1 MKKKDSEFYNRSI
14 KLWLQNN
21 GLEMYS
27 THSKWKSA
35 VTERFISTLKSKYY
49 NYMASVSK
57 NIYLDDKV
65 NKENNTFRS
74 TNKMEFHGGKP
85 STVIDFEI
93 VNLKLLTM

>member
-49 NYMASVSK
+49 DHMASVSK
-57 NIYLDDKV
+57 KSIWMIKWI
-65 NKENNTFRS
+65 KRII
-74 TNKMEFHGGKP
+74 H
-85 STVIDFEI
+85 FE
-93 VNLKLLTM
+93 VQTKLNFLVESQVQLLILR

>member
-14 KLWLQNN
+14 KLLLQNN

-74 TNKMEFHGGKP
+74 TNKIEFPGWKP

>member
-35 VTERFISTLKSKYY
+35 VTERFISTLKSKCYDH
-49 NYMASVSK
+49 MASVSK
-57 NIYLDDKV
+57 KSIWMIKWI
-65 NKENNTFRS
+65 KRII
-74 TNKMEFHGGKP
+74 H
-85 STVIDFEI
+85 FE
-93 VNLKLLTM
+93 VQTKLNFLVESQVQLLILR

>member
-14 KLWLQNN
+14 KLLLQNN

-49 NYMASVSK
+49 DHMASVSK
-57 NIYLDDKV
+57 KSIWMIKWII
-65 NKENNTFRS
+65 
-74 TNKMEFHGGKP
+74 H
-85 STVIDFEI
+85 FE
-93 VNLKLLTM
+93 VQTKLNFLVESQVQLLILR